1 MGIYTKKVLDK
12 SLKMPYNLFHN
23 VYNGVTKMSEK
34 SKAGR
39 KKQYANSAERQK
51 AYRLRKKQEKNSAE
65 LRLNIEKSSK
75 MRLDRISK
83 YMGISGADL
92 IELLLKKEEDLIL
105 SKMSRMSE
113 PLDKYLNI

>member
-1 MGIYTKKVLDK
+1 
-12 SLKMPYNLFHN
+12 
-23 VYNGVTKMSEK
+23 MSEK
-34 SKAGR
+34 SNAGR

-65 LRLNIEKSSK
+65 LRLNIEKASK
-75 MRLDRISK
+75 MRLKRISEYK
-83 YMGISGADL
+83 SISSADL

-105 SKMSRMSE
+105 GQLLRSNE